1 MLNFAR
7 VEGVKL
13 RQPARRSLGVK
24 ERMYGVMAFTRK
36 ALAGLGLSEDAIE
49 KVMTLHGTSMAD
61 FLPKSE
67 LKAKI
72 EEAVNAAKQNGP
84 APNIKESEDY
94 KTLQRDFD
102 NYKKKVETS
111 AELKK
116 GGVKEKFIDN
126 VFSLLEEGKPAAEQL
141 DAIREKYEEY
151 FTGTAPSVPPSAPQF
166 GGEVKGQMPSGK
178 TGISFEDVWLK
189 KQ

>member
-1 MLNFAR
+1 
-7 VEGVKL
+7 
-13 RQPARRSLGVK
+13 
-24 ERMYGVMAFTRK
+24 MAFTRK

-67 LKAKI
+67 LKTKI
-72 EEAVNAAKQNGP
+72 EEAVNAAKQNESV
-84 APNIKESEDY
+84 PNIKESEDY
-94 KTLQRDFD
+94 KALQRDFD
-102 NYKKKVETS
+102 NYKKKIETS

-151 FTGTAPSVPPSAPQF
+151 FTGTAPSAPPSAPQF